1 MRFRKVIC
9 LGGLIALT
17 GCCHTVPTNEFVDP
31 RFNLTL
37 LPYSKIAWTAT
48 LRPTEIKE
56 SNDKGTVIKKPCV
69 LLENK
74 MGFVRFQ
81 CREFEN
87 PLCYHEGC
95 TPDLEQVTYE
105 ITDYSHTDA
114 AHYYPNLMVRQV
126 IYERNNQGEWK
137 DVIRMSYYIS
147 KESMDLLRDKEAA
160 CALEK

>member
-1 MRFRKVIC
+1 MHFRKVIC
-9 LGGLIALT
+9 LGGLLALT

-37 LPYSKIAWTAT
+37 LPYSKIAWTTT

-56 SNDKGTVIKKPCV
+56 SNDKGSIVTTPCV
-69 LLENK
+69 LIENE

-81 CREFEN
+81 CRHSSDSDILCQKKN
-87 PLCYHEGC
+87 CPLTDISYRVVD
-95 TPDLEQVTYE
+95 DLYLRPGEVGIKE
-105 ITDYSHTDA
+105 
-114 AHYYPNLMVRQV
+114 
-126 IYERNNQGEWK
+126 ERFTVGSPQFVGS
-137 DVIRMSYYIS
+137 IFYYIS

>member
-37 LPYSKIAWTAT
+37 LPYSRRAWMTT
-48 LRPTEIKE
+48 LRPTEIKQ
-56 SNDKGTVIKKPCV
+56 SNDKGTVLTKKCV

-74 MGFVRFQ
+74 IGFVK
-81 CREFEN
+81 FECEWDYN
-87 PLCYHEGC
+87 KNK
-95 TPDLEQVTYE
+95 TEQLVYE
-105 ITDYSHTDA
+105 IQDKNESDP
-114 AHYYPNLMVRQV
+114 YYKFYPDTFIRLKV
-126 IYERNNQGEWK
+126 YDKTKNNGWEL
-137 DVIRMSYYIS
+137 SNNSAYYIS
-147 KESMDLLRDKEAA
+147 NESMDLLRDKEAA

>member
-1 MRFRKVIC
+1 MHFRKVIC

-37 LPYSKIAWTAT
+37 LPYSKMTWMTT
-48 LRPTEIKE
+48 LRPTEIKQ
-56 SNDKGTVIKKPCV
+56 SNDKGTVLTKKCV

-74 MGFVRFQ
+74 IGFVK
-81 CREFEN
+81 FECEWDYN
-87 PLCYHEGC
+87 KNK
-95 TPDLEQVTYE
+95 TEQLVYE
-105 ITDYSHTDA
+105 IQDKNESDP
-114 AHYYPNLMVRQV
+114 YYKFYPDTFIRLKV
-126 IYERNNQGEWK
+126 YDKTKNNGWEL
-137 DVIRMSYYIS
+137 SNNSAYYIS

>member
-37 LPYSKIAWTAT
+37 LPYSKTSRMTT
-48 LRPTEIKE
+48 LRPNLITTFNAKE
-56 SNDKGTVIKKPCV
+56 TITKETCV
-69 LLENK
+69 LVENEI
-74 MGFVRFQ
+74 GFVRLQ
-81 CREFEN
+81 CRWVDHMVCGN
-87 PLCYHEGC
+87 NCPLTDISYRVVD
-95 TPDLEQVTYE
+95 DLYLRPGEVGIKE
-105 ITDYSHTDA
+105 
-114 AHYYPNLMVRQV
+114 
-126 IYERNNQGEWK
+126 ERFTVGSPQFVGS
-137 DVIRMSYYIS
+137 IFYYIS